1 MFPRCASKPRSPPV
15 IIAVIDMIIKLY
27 KHQRGSAIMLT
38 IFILSAMMLI
48 IFSSA
53 TIVVSGLKMGG
64 VQSQSTRAYF
74 AAEAGAERLLY
85 DFRKTNAFDDLSQL
99 GQDNIFGTTTLSTGS
114 SYVVNYDHFN
124 PIIFTSIGIY
134 ENTRRS
140 VELNF

>member
-1 MFPRCASKPRSPPV
+1 MCPRCESKLLLLPA
-15 IIAVIDMIIKLY
+15 IIAAIDMLMKFANN
-27 KHQRGSAIMLT
+27 QRGSAIMLT

-48 IFSSA
+48 VFGGA
-53 TIVVSGLKMGG
+53 AVVVSGLKMGG

-85 DFRKTNAFDDLSQL
+85 DFRKTEAFDDLSQL
-99 GQDNIFGTTTLSTGS
+99 GQDNIFGTTTLDTGG
-114 SYVVNYDHFN
+114 SYLVNYNHFN